1 MNDVIEASICG
12 VSVGDAH
19 PTRIMGV
26 INLSPESFY
35 KGSVRHGAG
44 ALETAERM
52 VEEGAEFI
60 DVGAASTAPGVEPIG
75 SAEEIARLE
84 AALPGIAGRLDAPI
98 SVDTVHSTVA
108 EAALEMGARIIND
121 ISGFKADPRMAELA
135 LRTGSPA
142 VVMATE
148 QVPGDPLTVEASL
161 AALEESARLGEGLA
175 ENGIPLIL
183 DPGIG
188 RWVKAKRWPENVA
201 LVRDL
206 GRFRSLGLPIL
217 VGISRKSF
225 LHEILG
231 RPDPSDRLHGTLAAT
246 AIVVFNGA
254 HIVRAH
260 DVAATREIITVADRI
275 RGVNLP

>member
-12 VSVGDAH
+12 VPVGDAH
-19 PTRIMGV
+19 PTRVMGV

-201 LVRDL
+201 LVKDL